1 MATDHTTCPDCGTP
15 APQTGQS
22 FCVSCGAFL
31 RWARPT
37 TPTPPAPAPP
47 AFPPDTDRH
56 HSSVSGSHD
65 GTGGPAAPYDSPGRP
80 AAPHATPGHAA
91 GPHATTGRPAAPYDG
106 SGHPVAPHDNPGHPA
121 VPHAT
126 PGYPTARPAA
136 TDPRTGAPAPG
147 GATPPPDP
155 HRPGAEDPTTLL
167 PATAAAPGEG
177 PAHPS
182 TPAAKPAPPG
192 ERQVSETG
200 IRALLVPVPDALP
213 TAPPEAPG
221 GVLPGR
227 PEAARPRVRTPHA
240 APEPENALPC
250 PTCAKPNAP
259 GRHFCHSCAT
269 PLTPSTRPE
278 AEGPYAGER
287 PRLHRDRTRWITRA
301 VVAAA
306 LAAVVVGGIIGG
318 PPAARAVQDHFADRV
333 QVPAATWKASH
344 SGPGHGAK
352 LAFDTYS
359 NTWWGTGYSG
369 ASDGQYLEAGFGQP
383 TDLLNVVITPG
394 ASSRTPQAADP
405 ARPHEFDVLVTDS
418 AGRQHLSHY
427 RLNDG
432 GPQNIDVHV
441 RAALTVR
448 LILHSA
454 YGTTDKKQVAIAELE
469 FFGRSGG

>member
-1 MATDHTTCPDCGTP
+1 MATDHTTCPDCGAP
-15 APQTGQS
+15 ASQTGQS
-22 FCVSCGAFL
+22 FCDSCGAFL
-31 RWARPT
+31 RWDRPT

-47 AFPPDTDRH
+47 ASPPDTARH
-56 HSSVSGSHD
+56 HPAASGPHD

-80 AAPHATPGHAA
+80 AAPHATAGHAA
-91 GPHATTGRPAAPYDG
+91 APHATTGRPAVPYDG
-106 SGHPVAPHDNPGHPA
+106 SGHPAAPHDNPGHPA

-155 HRPGAEDPTTLL
+155 HRPGAEDPTTPL

-182 TPAAKPAPPG
+182 TPAAKPALPG

-287 PRLHRDRTRWITRA
+287 PRLHRDRTRWIARA

-454 YGTTDKKQVAIAELE
+454 YGTADKKQVAIAELE

>member
-1 MATDHTTCPDCGTP
+1 MATDHPTCPDCGAP

-22 FCVSCGAFL
+22 FCDSCGAFL
-31 RWARPT
+31 RWDRPT
-37 TPTPPAPAPP
+37 TPTPPTTSHPTPPAPAPP
-47 AFPPDTDRH
+47 ASPPDTARAH
-56 HSSVSGSHD
+56 PATSGPDD
-65 GTGGPAAPYDSPGRP
+65 GTGRPAAPYATPGRP
-80 AAPHATPGHAA
+80 AAPHAG
-91 GPHATTGRPAAPYDG
+91 
-106 SGHPVAPHDNPGHPA
+106 
-121 VPHAT
+121 
-126 PGYPTARPAA
+126 ARPAA

-147 GATPPPDP
+147 GATPPSDP
-155 HRPGAEDPTTLL
+155 HRPGAEDPTTPL

-182 TPAAKPAPPG
+182 TPAARPAPPG

-259 GRHFCHSCAT
+259 ARHFCHSCAT

-306 LAAVVVGGIIGG
+306 LAAVVAGGIIGG

-394 ASSRTPQAADP
+394 ASARTPQAADP

-418 AGRQHLSHY
+418 AGQQHLSHY

>member
-1 MATDHTTCPDCGTP
+1 MATDHTTCPDCGAP

-22 FCVSCGAFL
+22 FCDSCGAFL
-31 RWARPT
+31 RWDRPT
-37 TPTPPAPAPP
+37 TPTPPATSQPTPPAPAPP
-47 AFPPDTDRH
+47 ASPPGAARAHPAT
-56 HSSVSGSHD
+56 SGPH
-65 GTGGPAAPYDSPGRP
+65 DSPGRP
-80 AAPHATPGHAA
+80 AAPYTTP
-91 GPHATTGRPAAPYDG
+91 GRPAAP
-106 SGHPVAPHDNPGHPA
+106 HDA
-121 VPHAT
+121 
-126 PGYPTARPAA
+126 ARPAA
-136 TDPRTGAPAPG
+136 TDPRTGTPAPG

-155 HRPGAEDPTTLL
+155 HRPGAEDPTTPL
-167 PATAAAPGEG
+167 PATGAAPGEG

-182 TPAAKPAPPG
+182 TPATRPAPPG
-192 ERQVSETG
+192 GRQVSETG

-259 GRHFCHSCAT
+259 GRHFCHSCAA

-418 AGRQHLSHY
+418 AGKQHLSHY

-454 YGTTDKKQVAIAELE
+454 YGATDKKQVAIAELE